1 MLCVLI
7 MHYAKHSSSTGQT
20 VLVLRIFN
28 LGSRNPHSRRV
39 FRSTKTSDKKQALEI
54 CRAWHKAAL
63 KARNGKLSVDAAREV
78 IAQGVSDVF
87 TAANIES
94 LPSASI
100 KSWCETWTEAKAIE
114 TEESTHARYKRV
126 IERFTGFLGE
136 AKSKRDLSTL
146 QASDVA
152 RFRDREAK
160 ELSRSTANLSV
171 KVLRI
176 CLGEAVRQGL
186 LAVNP
191 AVRVK
196 LLKSTAESKRRAF
209 TLDEIK
215 RILKACGDDTE
226 WRGLVLFG
234 LYLGQRL
241 GDLAKLTW
249 RAVDLDTGEI
259 AFTARKTGRR
269 IVLPLVQPLADYLAS
284 LPASDNPNAFIFPR
298 AASAKRTAS
307 LSNQFREI
315 LVDAGLV
322 EPRPRGHKS
331 TGKGRRP
338 SARSERDFVPQ
349 FASQCGDDAES
360 SGRFRLYRARD
371 CRARERRGFAPI
383 HASND
388 GRQARRHAAVAGR
401 DERLRQGCCAVCLL
415 FARLQYPFVHR
426 ETRYMSVLIVASGK

>member
-1 MLCVLI
+1 MPSIHRQPGRPYWFCAFSI
-7 MHYAKHSSSTGQT
+7 W
-20 VLVLRIFN
+20 
-28 LGSRNPHSRRV
+28 NPETLTSKRV
-39 FRSTKTSDKKQALEI
+39 FRSTKTRDKKQALEI
-54 CRAWHKAAL
+54 CRTWHKAAL

-87 TAANIES
+87 TAANVES
-94 LPSASI
+94 LPSASV

-146 QASDVA
+146 QASDIA

-196 LLKSTAESKRRAF
+196 LLKSTTESKRRAF
-209 TLDEIK
+209 TLNEIK
-215 RILKACGDDTE
+215 RILRACGDDSE

-249 RAVDLDTGEI
+249 RAVDLDTGEV
-259 AFTARKTGRR
+259 AFSTRKTGRR
-269 IVLPLVQPLADYLAS
+269 VVLPLVQPLADYLAS
-284 LPASDNPNAFIFPR
+284 LPASDNPNAFIFPG

-307 LSNQFREI
+307 LSNQFRDI
-315 LVDAGLV
+315 LVAAALV

-331 TGKGRRP
+331 TGKGR
-338 SARSERDFVPQ
+338 DQ
-349 FASQCGDDAES
+349 
-360 SGRFRLYRARD
+360 
-371 CRARERRGFAPI
+371 ARE
-383 HASND
+383 ASEISFHSLRHSAVTMLKAAGVSD
-388 GRQARRHAAVAGR
+388 FIAREIVGHESAAVSRQYTHLTTDDKRAAMR
-401 DERLRQGCCAVCLL
+401 RLPDVTNG
-415 FARLQYPFVHR
+415 
-426 ETRYMSVLIVASGK
+426 